1 MSSKISLFFSTERR
15 SFNTNF
21 VGIGILSIP
30 SIPAVLRNEKILVA
44 CEFIK
49 ISIHVQ
55 LNRMKTCAIH
65 WFRKGLRLHDNP
77 ALQAA
82 CKVAVDVKPVFI
94 LDPWFANN
102 ANVGV
107 NRWRF
112 LLQTLQNLDENLK
125 KINSR

>member
-1 MSSKISLFFSTERR
+1 MLNRVYLSKYI
-15 SFNTNF
+15 NTYSNL
-21 VGIGILSIP
+21 ID
-30 SIPAVLRNEKILVA
+30 
-44 CEFIK
+44 
-49 ISIHVQ
+49 
-55 LNRMKTCAIH
+55 RMKTCAIH

-82 CKVAVDVKPVFI
+82 CKVADDVKPVFI

>member
-1 MSSKISLFFSTERR
+1 
-15 SFNTNF
+15 
-21 VGIGILSIP
+21 
-30 SIPAVLRNEKILVA
+30 
-44 CEFIK
+44 
-49 ISIHVQ
+49 
-55 LNRMKTCAIH
+55 MKTCAIH

-77 ALQAA
+77 ALQTA
-82 CKVAVDVKPVFI
+82 CKVADDVKPVFI